1 MAAEA
6 EEEAEEA
13 EEVDHPQCKDN
24 ACRLEDSEAFTQA
37 EDSSSKNV
45 RKKQK
50 VLQKPDEQVL

>member
-13 EEVDHPQCKDN
+13 EEEDHPQCKDN

-37 EDSSSKNV
+37 EDSNSEKCAEETESASET
-45 RKKQK
+45 R
-50 VLQKPDEQVL
+50 